1 MSLDFRQGSGRIA
14 IQKVDR
20 HGDPTEAV
28 GASRRVVSKIL
39 HHNGVDE
46 KERLMTQPG
55 ADVPARI
62 LVVDDEPQNLDL
74 FEAMLTSAGYEV
86 FLASE
91 GEEAL
96 RLARERKPD
105 LILLDLTMPGLSGFE
120 VCARV
125 KTDPQT
131 GGIPVLFV
139 TALSQVSDKE
149 RALAVGGDDFLTKPF
164 QRAELLTRVEA
175 LLRVRHLNR
184 DLDRALAYLHELE
197 MARHAQQP
205 KKPTLPTPPA
215 IGAGTLLVVDDEL
228 LARQLFADVLRDADY
243 VIHEAENGERALDI
257 VRQETIDV
265 VLLDIMMPGMS
276 GLEVL
281 AKLGELAP
289 DSPVIIVTANPTSD
303 NAIAALRLGA
313 FDFIV
318 KGFKNEVM
326 LTTVARAI
334 DRRRLAIRNQGL
346 IRQLEAKI
354 QELLAIL
361 AEHSEESERLSR
373 TRSQA

>member
-1 MSLDFRQGSGRIA
+1 MTKA
-14 IQKVDR
+14 
-20 HGDPTEAV
+20 EA
-28 GASRRVVSKIL
+28 G
-39 HHNGVDE
+39 G
-46 KERLMTQPG
+46 
-55 ADVPARI
+55 PARI
-62 LVVDDEPQNLDL
+62 LIVDDETQNLEL
-74 FEAMLTSAGYEV
+74 MEAMLTSSGYEV
-86 FLASE
+86 FLAQE

-96 RLARERKPD
+96 RLARERRPD
-105 LILLDLTMPGLSGFE
+105 LILLDLMMPGLSGFE

-139 TALSQVSDKE
+139 TALNQISDKE
-149 RALAVGGDDFLTKPF
+149 RAMAAGGDDFLTKPF
-164 QRAELLTRVEA
+164 QRTELLTRVEA

-197 MARHAQQP
+197 LTRHAQQP
-205 KKPTLPTPPA
+205 KKPAAPTPPA
-215 IGAGTLLVVDDEL
+215 EGAGSILVVDDEL
-228 LARQLFADVLRDADY
+228 LARQLFADVLREAGY
-243 VIHEAENGERALDI
+243 ITHEAENGERALEI
-257 VRQETIDV
+257 ARQETIDV

-281 AKLGELAP
+281 AQLGELAP
-289 DSPVIIVTANPTSD
+289 DSPVVIATANPTSD

-326 LTTVARAI
+326 LTTVARAM

-361 AEHSEESERLSR
+361 AEHSQKNEPPSRLASG
-373 TRSQA
+373 A

>member
-1 MSLDFRQGSGRIA
+1 MT
-14 IQKVDR
+14 K
-20 HGDPTEAV
+20 PEA
-28 GASRRVVSKIL
+28 G
-39 HHNGVDE
+39 G
-46 KERLMTQPG
+46 
-55 ADVPARI
+55 PARI
-62 LVVDDEPQNLDL
+62 LIVDDEAQNLEL
-74 FEAMLTSAGYEV
+74 MEAMLGASGYEV
-86 FLASE
+86 LLGSE

-105 LILLDLTMPGLSGFE
+105 LILLDLMMPGLSGFE

-139 TALSQVSDKE
+139 TALNQISDKE
-149 RALAVGGDDFLTKPF
+149 RAMAAGGDDFLTKPF
-164 QRAELLTRVEA
+164 QRTELLTRVEA
-175 LLRVRHLNR
+175 LLKVRHLNR

-197 MARHAQQP
+197 LVRHAQQP
-205 KKPTLPTPPA
+205 KKPQAHTPPA
-215 IGAGTLLVVDDEL
+215 EGAGTILVVDDEL
-228 LARQLFADVLRDADY
+228 LARQLFADVLREAGY
-243 VIHEAENGERALDI
+243 VTHQAENGEQALEI
-257 VRQETIDV
+257 AQQETIDV

-281 AKLGELAP
+281 AKLGELTP

-303 NAIAALRLGA
+303 NAITALRLGA

-326 LTTVARAI
+326 LTTVARAM

-346 IRQLEAKI
+346 IRQLEVKI

-361 AEHSEESERLSR
+361 AEHSRKNEPPSHLPSH
-373 TRSQA
+373 A

>member
-1 MSLDFRQGSGRIA
+1 MT
-14 IQKVDR
+14 K
-20 HGDPTEAV
+20 PEA
-28 GASRRVVSKIL
+28 G
-39 HHNGVDE
+39 G
-46 KERLMTQPG
+46 
-55 ADVPARI
+55 PARI
-62 LVVDDEPQNLDL
+62 LIVDDEAQNLEL
-74 FEAMLTSAGYEV
+74 MEAMLASAGYEI
-86 FLASE
+86 FLAHE

-96 RLARERKPD
+96 RLARERRPD
-105 LILLDLTMPGLSGFE
+105 LILLDLMMPGLSGFE
-120 VCARV
+120 ICARV

-139 TALSQVSDKE
+139 TALNQISDKE
-149 RALAVGGDDFLTKPF
+149 RAMAAGGDDFLTKPF
-164 QRAELLTRVEA
+164 QRTELLTRVEA

-197 MARHAQQP
+197 LTRHAQQP
-205 KKPTLPTPPA
+205 KKPAAPTPPA
-215 IGAGTLLVVDDEL
+215 EGAGTILVVDDEL
-228 LARQLFADVLRDADY
+228 LARQLFADVLREAGY
-243 VIHEAENGERALDI
+243 ITHEAENGERALEI
-257 VRQETIDV
+257 ARQETIDV

-281 AKLGELAP
+281 AQLGELAP
-289 DSPVIIVTANPTSD
+289 DSPVVIATANPTSD

-326 LTTVARAI
+326 LTTVARAM

-361 AEHSEESERLSR
+361 AEHSQKNEPPSHLPSR
-373 TRSQA
+373 A

>member
-1 MSLDFRQGSGRIA
+1 M
-14 IQKVDR
+14 
-20 HGDPTEAV
+20 P
-28 GASRRVVSKIL
+28 
-39 HHNGVDE
+39 
-46 KERLMTQPG
+46 QPG
-55 ADVPARI
+55 ADGPARI
-62 LVVDDEPQNLDL
+62 LVVDDEPQNLEL

-86 FLASE
+86 VLA
-91 GEEAL
+91 GGGADGL
-96 RLARERKPD
+96 RLARERPPD
-105 LILLDLTMPGLSGFE
+105 LILLDLMMPGLSGFE

-125 KTDPQT
+125 KTDRAT
-131 GGIPVLFV
+131 GGIPVLLV

-149 RALAVGGDDFLTKPF
+149 RALAAGGDDFLTKPF

-184 DLDRALAYLHELE
+184 DLDRALAYLHALEL
-197 MARHAQQP
+197 ARHAERP
-205 KKPTLPTPPA
+205 RPPTAPPPA
-215 IGAGTLLVVDDEL
+215 TGAGVLLVVDDEL
-228 LARQLFADVLRDADY
+228 LARQLFADVLREAGY
-243 VIHEAENGERALDI
+243 VIHEAADGAQALALA
-257 VRQETIDV
+257 RQEPLDV
-265 VLLDIMMPGMS
+265 VLLDLMMPGMS

-281 AKLGELAP
+281 AQLGELTP
-289 DSPVIIVTANPTSD
+289 DAPVIIVTANPTSD

-326 LTTVARAI
+326 LTTVTRAM

-361 AEHSEESERLSR
+361 AEHSKESERLSR
-373 TRSQA
+373 LQRQA

>member
-1 MSLDFRQGSGRIA
+1 MTKPEAGGS
-14 IQKVDR
+14 
-20 HGDPTEAV
+20 
-28 GASRRVVSKIL
+28 
-39 HHNGVDE
+39 
-46 KERLMTQPG
+46 
-55 ADVPARI
+55 ARI
-62 LVVDDEPQNLDL
+62 LIVDDEAQNLEL
-74 FEAMLTSAGYEV
+74 MEAMLASAGYEI
-86 FLASE
+86 FLAHE

-96 RLARERKPD
+96 RLARERRPD
-105 LILLDLTMPGLSGFE
+105 LILLDLMMPGLSGFE

-139 TALSQVSDKE
+139 TALSEMSNKE
-149 RALAVGGDDFLTKPF
+149 RAVAAGGDDFLTKPF
-164 QRAELLTRVEA
+164 QRTELLTRVEA

-184 DLDRALAYLHELE
+184 DLDRALAYLYELE
-197 MARHAQQP
+197 LSRHAQQP
-205 KKPTLPTPPA
+205 KKPATPTPPA
-215 IGAGTLLVVDDEL
+215 EGAGTILVVDDEL
-228 LARQLFADVLRDADY
+228 LARQLFTDVLREAGY
-243 VIHEAENGERALDI
+243 ITHEAENGGRALEI
-257 VRQETIDV
+257 ARQETIDV

-281 AKLGELAP
+281 AQLGELAP
-289 DSPVIIVTANPTSD
+289 DSPVVIATANPTSD

-326 LTTVARAI
+326 LTTVARAM

-361 AEHSEESERLSR
+361 AEHSQKNEPPSHLPSG
-373 TRSQA
+373 A

>member
-1 MSLDFRQGSGRIA
+1 
-14 IQKVDR
+14 
-20 HGDPTEAV
+20 
-28 GASRRVVSKIL
+28 
-39 HHNGVDE
+39 
-46 KERLMTQPG
+46 MTQPE

-62 LVVDDEPQNLDL
+62 LVVDDEPQNLEL
-74 FEAMLTSAGYEV
+74 IEAMLTSSGYEV
-86 FLASE
+86 LLAGG

-105 LILLDLTMPGLSGFE
+105 LIILDLMMPGMSGFE

-139 TALSQVSDKE
+139 TALSQMSDKE
-149 RALAVGGDDFLTKPF
+149 RALAAGGDDFLTKPF

-175 LLRVRHLNR
+175 LLKVRHLNR

-197 MARHAQQP
+197 VARHAQQP
-205 KKPTLPTPPA
+205 RKPAAPA
-215 IGAGTLLVVDDEL
+215 PAALGAASILVVDDEL
-228 LARQLFADVLRDADY
+228 LARQLFADLLREAGY
-243 VIHEAENGERALDI
+243 VTHEAENGQQALGI
-257 VRQETIDV
+257 ARQETIDV

-281 AKLGELAP
+281 AKLGELTP

-326 LTTVARAI
+326 LTTVAHAME
-334 DRRRLAIRNQGL
+334 RRRLAIRNKGL

-361 AEHSEESERLSR
+361 AEHCEELERPSR
-373 TRSQA
+373 LRPQA

>member
-1 MSLDFRQGSGRIA
+1 MSQ
-14 IQKVDR
+14 
-20 HGDPTEAV
+20 P
-28 GASRRVVSKIL
+28 
-39 HHNGVDE
+39 
-46 KERLMTQPG
+46 QPG
-55 ADVPARI
+55 IPARI
-62 LVVDDEPQNLDL
+62 LVVDDEPEILDL
-74 FEAMLTSAGYEV
+74 VEAMLASSGYEV
-86 FLASE
+86 FLASG

-105 LILLDLTMPGLSGFE
+105 LILLDLIMPGLSGFE

-139 TALSQVSDKE
+139 TALTQISDKE
-149 RALAVGGDDFLTKPF
+149 RALAAGGDDFLVKPF
-164 QRAELLTRVEA
+164 ERAVLLARVEA

-197 MARHAQQP
+197 VTRHAQQP
-205 KKPTLPTPPA
+205 RKRAPSTPPQE
-215 IGAGTLLVVDDEL
+215 GAGDILVVDDEL
-228 LARQLFADVLRDADY
+228 LARQLFADLLRDAGY
-243 VIHEAENGERALDI
+243 VLHEAENGERALEI
-257 VRQETIDV
+257 ARHETIDV

-276 GLEVL
+276 GLQVL
-281 AKLGELAP
+281 AKLGEIAP
-289 DSPVIIVTANPTSD
+289 DSPVIIVTANPSSD

-326 LTTVARAI
+326 LTTVARAME
-334 DRRRLAIRNQGL
+334 RRRLAIRSQGM

-361 AEHSEESERLSR
+361 AEHAEESERLR
-373 TRSQA
+373 